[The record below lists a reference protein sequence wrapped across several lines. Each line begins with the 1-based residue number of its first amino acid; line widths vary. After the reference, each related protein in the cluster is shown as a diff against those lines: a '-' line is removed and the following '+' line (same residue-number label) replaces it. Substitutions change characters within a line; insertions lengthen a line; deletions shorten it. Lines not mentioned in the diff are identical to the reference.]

1 MNPDH
6 TTQPT
11 RRRVL
16 GVTAGLG
23 AAGALAACGGSSGG
37 DAAAVESTSA
47 PAASS
52 SAVESSSSAAPAG
65 GASLVAVADVPVGGG
80 VIIAKPAVVVTQPE
94 AGTFK
99 GFSSICTHQSCPVAN
114 VEKGLINCTCHGS
127 SYSIVDGS
135 VKGGPAPA
143 PLPPVTVKVEG
154 DQVVEG

>member
-1 MNPDH
+1 MNPDL
-6 TTQPT
+6 TNQPT

-23 AAGALAACGGSSGG
+23 AAGALAACGGSSGAG
-37 DAAAVESTSA
+37 TAAGESTSA
-47 PAASS
+47 PGGASSAPGSS
-52 SAVESSSSAAPAG
+52 SAG
-65 GASLVAVADVPVGGG
+65 GSSLVAVADVPVGGG

-94 AGTFK
+94 KGTFK
-99 GFSSICTHQSCPVAN
+99 AFSSICTHQACTVAN

-135 VKGGPAPA
+135 VKGGPAPS
-143 PLPPVTVKVEG
+143 PLPPVVVKVEG

>member
-1 MNPDH
+1 MDPDLAPA
-6 TTQPT
+6 PT

-16 GVTAGLG
+16 GVTVGLG
-23 AAGALAACGGSSGG
+23 AAGALAACGGSSGA
-37 DAAAVESTSA
+37 DTATAESTSA
-47 PAASS
+47 SAAASS
-52 SAVESSSSAAPAG
+52 SSAESTSAG
-65 GASLVAVADVPVGGG
+65 GGGLVAVADVPVGGG

-99 GFSSICTHQSCPVAN
+99 AFSSTCTHNGCTVAT
-114 VEKGLINCTCHGS
+114 VDKGLISCPCHGS
-127 SYSIVDGS
+127 MYSIVDGS